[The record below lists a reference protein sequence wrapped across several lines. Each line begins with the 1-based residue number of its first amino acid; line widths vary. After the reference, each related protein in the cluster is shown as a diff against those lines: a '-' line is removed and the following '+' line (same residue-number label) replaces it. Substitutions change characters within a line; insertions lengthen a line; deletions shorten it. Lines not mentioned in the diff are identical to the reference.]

1 MMSLISLIPPEVL
14 SKIFLYTVTG
24 PPLADTT
31 NERFT
36 ITHVS
41 SQWRA
46 IALQTSQIWSDIKIY
61 ILLSDVISASSLRKK
76 KMLAIE
82 WLSRSGD
89 SIPLS
94 IELQF
99 HCNSDPSK
107 TMGPFFADIV
117 RPYIARVQKLRI
129 NGWTAAAA
137 LYDVE
142 KTASIKFTMLE
153 EVMLLGTDSVHP
165 GNMFGEVYHPV
176 FSTTTMLKRALLM
189 NPILWLSLN
198 TIPLPYNQLTHLL
211 LGVTLHYHDWRSILK
226 ECSTILEW
234 GAFSTNGPDRS
245 TYESVH
251 LANLKNLYLL
261 SIGPFTGPFLH
272 GIHCPSLETFSLDAF
287 EIRLNE
293 SSLDDFFR
301 IIAPIRRLHI
311 DTSGSSYS
319 LHDFL
324 ELFSATPS
332 LEVLMLNMPALPDY
346 EDLFQALTPTDS
358 HSILPR
364 LTTLAIFD
372 GRAWVPRMF
381 FPDKFIALLESRW
394 TGHLP
399 LYEAENKICRL
410 EDVKVRFNGIELRHS
425 DSSNVLERLIQEGL
439 DVTFDAAQVDFG
451 WRDWLQFELD
461 QMEWSRGVELVHNA
475 DFEREY

>member
-1 MMSLISLIPPEVL
+1 MMSPISLIPPELL

-24 PPLADTT
+24 HPVADST

-36 ITHVS
+36 LINVS
-41 SQWRA
+41 SQWRVT
-46 IALQTSQIWSDIKIY
+46 ALQTSELWSDIKICVP
-61 ILLSDVISASSLRKK
+61 ISDVDSGSLLSKK
-76 KMLAIE
+76 KLLAME

-94 IELQF
+94 VELQF
-99 HCNSDPSK
+99 QCDSDPSK
-107 TMGPFFADIV
+107 TIGPFFADII
-117 RPYIARVQKLRI
+117 RPYIARVKKLRL

-137 LYDVE
+137 LYEIE
-142 KTASIKFTMLE
+142 KTTSEKFTMLE
-153 EVMLLGTDSVHP
+153 EVLLFGQNTVHP
-165 GNMFGEVYHPV
+165 GSMFGETYHPV
-176 FSTTTMLKRALLM
+176 FSTTPMLKRALLM
-189 NPILWLSLN
+189 NPLRWESLY

-211 LGVTLHYHDWRSILK
+211 LGVPMHYHDWRNILK
-226 ECSTILEW
+226 ECSTTLEW
-234 GAFSTNGPDRS
+234 GAFSTRGPDRS
-245 TYESVH
+245 IYESVH
-251 LANLKNLYLL
+251 LANLTNLYLL
-261 SIGPFTGPFLH
+261 SIGPFMGPFLH

-287 EIRLNE
+287 EIRLDE

-301 IIAPIRRLHI
+301 VIAPIRRLHI

-381 FPDKFIALLESRW
+381 LPDKFIALLESRW
-394 TGHLP
+394 TDHPP
-399 LYEAENKICRL
+399 LYEAENVICRL
-410 EDVKVRFNGIELRHS
+410 EDVKVRFDGIELCHS
-425 DSSNVLERLIQEGL
+425 DSSKVLERLIQEGL
-439 DVTFDAAQVDFG
+439 DVTFDAAQVTFG
-451 WRDWLQFELD
+451 WRDWLQSELD
-461 QMEWSRGVELVHNA
+461 QMEWSRGVELVNHV
-475 DFEREY
+475 DSELEY